1 MELSYRDSSAGNEGF
16 FRKYP
21 EVVVLTVLVGFY
33 LFLANYFAWSV
44 TFQGGF
50 FTTSGGSDPYYNWI
64 NILHVIQTGHWLSF
78 DPTLNYPVGTV
89 NPRTPFFHLLVVFI
103 AVVMSPFMNITG
115 AALLTFEELD
125 AFFGALLIIPVYL
138 IGKEVFGKKGGM
150 VSALLYTLMPSN
162 ISAGYLSDG
171 RIHTPELLFV
181 LFAIY
186 FFERT
191 IVTMNKGK
199 IVDKLY
205 PPTRIFSSI
214 YNYYKQNRLA
224 TIYALFAGASL
235 GALMLSW
242 QGYAY
247 AVVIILLYV
256 IIQYIIN
263 LFLKRPSDYLVYAT
277 AITVFLGFFLGAY
290 YYIGIGNY
298 STWFT
303 PVLLLSILVMLMG
316 FVFMA
321 IRSKPWIISVPVIA
335 ILGAA
340 LLAALAVFDKSSFNT
355 LISGD
360 GYFIKTRVYQT
371 IAEAASLPLGQ
382 YISGFG
388 VFEFVLGMG
397 GIAYA
402 IYMYFKEKK
411 DAMFFVLVFSLISIY
426 MSFEAAR
433 FNITAAPAYAILGA
447 GLLMYFAH
455 LVKLYDLK
463 RRSGAPSASIRKA
476 IKGNISWVHVVFVF
490 IIVALLI
497 VPSGLGVISSS
508 IPVNNAAKYN
518 QEIYDA
524 IPGVLQ
530 PPNFTA
536 SSLYY
541 VGATGSLIDNKS
553 QPLAQSFAWLATQ
566 DANQPIN
573 DKPAYVSWW
582 DYGFQELQ
590 QGLHPT
596 VADDFQQGYQV
607 AGQILLAQNQSQ
619 IVALF
624 IARTIEVEYEK
635 SIGGFAPNVSHV
647 LLYYFGSS
655 ETSFLAKIYTN
666 PEAYVS
672 LILNNPSIYGQ
683 YISSIG
689 PTNAYFALIKG
700 QLASKYSMDTLVNAY
715 SALERVT
722 GYSIQ
727 YIQADHTLFPS
738 SVNNTGTFYAP
749 AYLTDTPSYST
760 AGGGVVPT
768 EFYNVIVDTTNGTYT
783 LQNTPTSATVTNEY
797 LQYTSAFYNSTIY
810 RLQIGF
816 PGSAVGVSNG
826 IPGLVSGT
834 TNLTIMPA
842 WDMSNFE
849 IVYELIPW
857 NPYTDYAAH
866 PGAWQ
871 DIPLQ
876 QAYTYLREGIGTAV
890 IFPSTSQMLGS
901 SDPIVSYYP
910 GAIINGRVTNPS
922 GLPVGGVNV
931 TIYDQYGIPHSVVQ
945 TNANGYYNIT
955 AVPGNDT
962 VVFSTGSLNP
972 LYLYGKNILQE
983 QSVYVSNQQ
992 AERLSL
998 SVNSTTGM
1006 PNYYIQDNYQVK
1018 SSQISGTAFMEYQN
1032 VPFANASKPGQFSV
1046 KKIETGTVFLTNST
1060 YNTNLSI
1067 PIVNGAYILNGIQP
1081 YDYEESLLVNGTY
1094 YPNILRANITIG
1106 GSLVYDATVYF
1117 DSIFVN
1123 TSSAPGLSP
1132 GYTVKAVDGSTV
1144 YSSVTNAAGHAIL
1157 WVQPGTYSVYAT
1169 KGSSQTNIVSISF
1182 SNWGQNS
1189 SKNLSASLSGTVSG
1203 NIFNA
1208 IAGTTV
1214 YLYPDGQISS
1224 AYKTALNTN
1233 DEFSIN
1239 IPYGIYTLY
1248 ASSGNYSVARTINVE
1263 SNTTF
1268 TAVMSLSYPLTVSAS
1283 VPGVSVYSGYY
1294 EIMSNS
1300 TLLKYSYSSPGSYT
1314 IMLPEGFYGIASAAT
1329 YLGNFKLGFQN
1340 IYLVSTRTIAPTLT
1354 FANQETVSL
1363 HESSSTGPHI
1373 GSGVSV
1379 LYSSGNPVYFGTISS
1394 GTAALYYTN
1403 QSKPDLSMDSMS
1415 ALYTSSPVRIT
1426 TSTLNYTM
1434 TPLVINATF
1443 SLVNQSLNLRGN
1455 VNLTLTGTNT
1465 YYLSGNENSI
1475 SSTVAPGIYIASA
1488 SNGTS
1493 SLKLSE
1499 PVIVIPN
1506 ILVQHFNINSTP
1518 MATLK
1523 VNATNYMVFNSTG
1536 KPVNASGPL
1545 PFGNYLVYAYSNVSG
1560 DTKASWNLYSLTA
1573 NRVVTP
1579 VNVSA
1584 IPISLRNSLGISGGN
1599 YEITVNGAPA
1609 NMSLNHVYL
1618 PAGSYSVYYYNTL
1631 VNATGSY
1638 VISGSGT
1645 ISASTAGSFTVSVTS
1660 TPVTT
1665 LLTGTASYHGQNMQN
1680 TVIEIMSSSG
1690 TFVTKTTTNSFGYYK
1705 ISLPTGTWEIYALNN
1720 ATGTGYF
1727 GGVTIPAFSGTYYDN
1742 ISLVNAY
1749 RTSVVVTLG
1758 SRSTN
1763 TNVMITEYPN
1773 NIAYNSSEGSI
1784 LLPQGNYSFYA
1795 SVTQTMTA
1803 FNGTVLTV
1811 SFSENDTLYINS
1823 DQSVTLALSQQVT
1836 GSVVITQGKLYP
1848 SLSTGNDLT
1857 NSTVVEFNVTNRQ
1870 NVYNDVTLSSG
1881 SPSWRIMFN
1890 ETVLGLA
1897 PGQTR
1902 SVNATVYAM
1911 NNPQA
1916 GVEAV
1921 PVNMSY
1927 SSSTSSGT
1935 VNVDVV
1941 QRLSFSTHVNS
1952 IFGSPQGSNL
1962 VYMVTLTNT
1971 GNAPIAVTGQIN
1983 STATNA
1989 KLYGWNA
1996 TMVYNGKAAGKVIIP
2011 YAQSLTVEIVLSP
2024 ISAAFSSGATVS
2036 ANFNATINGSTVN
2049 EPVSFTME
2057 YPYASIIPSPG
2068 GNGIIANYTGNALST
2083 LITGIIIIAITVA
2096 GGLFIASYRG
2106 RRFRR

>member
-21 EVVVLTVLVGFY
+21 EVVVITVLVGFY

-103 AVVMSPFMNITG
+103 AVVLSPFMNITS

-150 VSALLYTLMPSN
+150 VAALLYTLMPSN

-214 YNYYKQNRLA
+214 HNYYKQNRLA

-247 AVVIILLYV
+247 AVVILLLYV
-256 IIQYIIN
+256 IVQYIIN

-303 PVLLLSILVMLMG
+303 PVLLLSILVILMG

-321 IRSKPWIISVPVIA
+321 IRSRPWIISVPVIA

-411 DAMFFVLVFSLISIY
+411 DAMFFVLVFSLVSIY

-463 RRSGAPSASIRKA
+463 RRSGAPSASVRKA
-476 IKGNISWVHVVFVF
+476 IKGNISWVHIVFVF

-524 IPGVLQ
+524 IPGILQ

-553 QPLAQSFAWLATQ
+553 QPLAQSFAWLSTQ
-566 DANQPIN
+566 DVNQPIN

-582 DYGFQELQ
+582 DYGFQELE

-619 IVALF
+619 ILALF
-624 IARTIEVEYEK
+624 IARTIEVEYDK
-635 SIGGFAPNVSHV
+635 SVNGFTPGVNSV
-647 LLYYFGSS
+647 LTYYFGSA
-655 ETSFLAKIYTN
+655 EASFLAKIYVN
-666 PEAYVS
+666 PEAYSS
-672 LILNNPSIYGQ
+672 LILKNPSIYGQ
-683 YISSIG
+683 YINSIG

-700 QLASKYSMDTLVNAY
+700 QLASKYSMSTLVNAY
-715 SALERVT
+715 SALEQVT
-722 GYSIQ
+722 GYSIK

-768 EFYNVIVDTTNGTYT
+768 NFYNVIVDTTNGTYT

-816 PGSAVGVSNG
+816 PGSAVGVTNG

-857 NPYTDYAAH
+857 NPYTNYAAH

-901 SDPIVSYYP
+901 SDPIVAYYP

-922 GLPVGGVNV
+922 GLPIGGVNV
-931 TIYDQYGIPHSVVQ
+931 TVYDQYGIPHSVVQ

-962 VVFSTGSLNP
+962 VVFSTGSMNP

-1006 PNYYIQDNYQVK
+1006 PDYYIQDNYQVK

-1032 VPFANASKPGQFSV
+1032 VPFANASKPGEFTA

-1081 YDYEESLLVNGTY
+1081 YDYQESLLVNGTY
-1094 YPNILRANITIG
+1094 YPNVLQANITIG
-1106 GSLVYDATVYF
+1106 GNLVYDAAVYF

-1144 YSSVTNAAGHAIL
+1144 YSNVTNAAGHATL

-1169 KGSSQTNIVSISF
+1169 KGSSQTNIASISF
-1182 SNWGQNS
+1182 SNWGKNS
-1189 SKNLSASLSGTVSG
+1189 TTNLSASLSGNVSG
-1203 NIFNA
+1203 KIFNA
-1208 IAGTTV
+1208 NPGTTV

-1224 AYKTALNTN
+1224 AYKASLNTN

-1239 IPYGIYTLY
+1239 VPYGIYTLY
-1248 ASSGNYSVARTINVE
+1248 ASSGNYSVAKTINVE
-1263 SNTTF
+1263 SDTSVN
-1268 TAVMSLSYPLTVSAS
+1268 AVMSISYPLTVSAS
-1283 VPGVSVYSGYY
+1283 LPGVSAYSGYY

-1300 TLLKYSYSSPGSYT
+1300 TLLKYSYSSPGPYT
-1314 IMLPEGFYGIASAAT
+1314 IMVPEGFYGIASAVT
-1329 YLGNFKLGFQN
+1329 YLGNFQVGFQN
-1340 IYLVSTRTIAPTLT
+1340 IYLVSTRSIAPALT

-1379 LYSSGNPVYFGTISS
+1379 LYSSGNPVYFGTVSS
-1394 GTAALYYTN
+1394 GTATLYYTN
-1403 QSKPDLSMDSMS
+1403 QSRSDLSMNSMS
-1415 ALYTSSPVRIT
+1415 ALYTSSTVRIT
-1426 TSTLNYTM
+1426 GSTLNYTM

-1443 SLVNQSLNLRGN
+1443 SLVNQNLNLKGN
-1455 VNLTLTGTNT
+1455 VNLTLAGTNT

-1475 SSTVAPGIYIASA
+1475 SADVVPGIYIASA

-1493 SLKLSE
+1493 SLKFSE

-1506 ILVQHFNINSTP
+1506 VPVQHFYINSTP
-1518 MATLK
+1518 LATLK
-1523 VNATNYMVFNSTG
+1523 VNATNYIVFNSTG
-1536 KPVNASGPL
+1536 NPVNATGTL
-1545 PFGNYLVYAYSNVSG
+1545 PFGNYLVYTYSNVSG
-1560 DTKASWNLYSLTA
+1560 NTKASWNLYSLIA
-1573 NRVVTP
+1573 NRIVTP

-1584 IPISLRNSLGISGGN
+1584 RSIFLKNSLGVSGGH
-1599 YEITVNGAPA
+1599 YEITVNGTPA
-1609 NMSLNHVYL
+1609 NLSTSPVYL
-1618 PAGSYSVYYYNTL
+1618 PAGSYSINYYNTV
-1631 VNATGSY
+1631 VNSTGSY
-1638 VISGSGT
+1638 IISGSGT
-1645 ISASTAGSFTVSVTS
+1645 ISASTTNSFTVSVTS

-1665 LLTGTASYHGQNMQN
+1665 VLTGKVSYHGTAAEN
-1680 TVIEIMSSSG
+1680 TVVEIMSSSG
-1690 TFVTKTTTNSFGYYK
+1690 TFLAKTTTNSFGYYK

-1727 GGVTIPAFSGTYYDN
+1727 GSATIPAFSGTYYDN
-1742 ISLVNAY
+1742 LSLVNAY
-1749 RTSVVVTLG
+1749 ATSVAVTVG
-1758 SRSTN
+1758 SRSMN

-1773 NIAYNSSEGSI
+1773 NIAYNSSEAPV

-1803 FNGTVLTV
+1803 FNGTLLTV
-1811 SFSENDTLYINS
+1811 TYSENDTLYINS
-1823 DQSVTLALSQQVT
+1823 AQSVTLALSQQVT
-1836 GSVVITQGKLYP
+1836 GSVVISQGKHYP
-1848 SLSTGNDLT
+1848 SLSTGLDLT
-1857 NSTVVEFNVTNRQ
+1857 NSTVVEFNVTNKQ

-1890 ETVLGLA
+1890 ETMFGLA

-1902 SVNATVYAM
+1902 TVNATVYAM
-1911 NNPQA
+1911 DNPQA
-1916 GVEAV
+1916 GVDAI
-1921 PVNMSY
+1921 PINMSY
-1927 SSSTSSGT
+1927 SSSTSSGI

-1952 IFGSPQGSNL
+1952 IFGTPQGSNL
-1962 VYMVTLTNT
+1962 VYTVTLTNT
-1971 GNAPIAVTGQIN
+1971 GNAPITVTGQIN
-1983 STATNA
+1983 RSATTAN
-1989 KLYGWNA
+1989 LYEWNA
-1996 TMVYNGKAAGKVIIP
+1996 TLVYNGKAAGKITIP

-2024 ISAAFSSGATVS
+2024 ITPAFSPGATISV
-2036 ANFNATINGSTVN
+2036 NFNATINGSVVN
-2049 EPVSFTME
+2049 EPISFTME
-2057 YPYASIIPSPG
+2057 YPYASIAPSPG
-2068 GNGIIANYTGNALST
+2068 GNGIIPNYTGDALST
-2083 LITGIIIIAITVA
+2083 LITGIIIIAVTVA